1 MYVAGGEEVGGGG
14 VEHRGEL
21 QHGRLHLRHPGHAGD
36 SRAESLTI
44 CCVAGL
50 FQIQHIPNGG
60 HLAVLDAH
68 DVVEQRVEGGGEVVE
83 AAGEVEEDLVDGSE
97 HLEMFEVD
105 VAEPLDV
112 EGGPGHEEEDNN
124 GNCRIV
130 T

>member
-1 MYVAGGEEVGGGG
+1 MEVLNTVVNFSTGASTSVTPGTQAMVARKAWRYVV
-14 VEHRGEL
+14 
-21 QHGRLHLRHPGHAGD
+21 
-36 SRAESLTI
+36 
-44 CCVAGL
+44 L
-50 FQIQHIPNGG
+50 FQIQHIPNGGG

-83 AAGEVEEDLVDGSE
+83 AAGEVEEDLVDGAE

>member
-1 MYVAGGEEVGGGG
+1 MEVLNTVVNFSTGASTSVTPGTQAMVARKAWRYVV
-14 VEHRGEL
+14 
-21 QHGRLHLRHPGHAGD
+21 
-36 SRAESLTI
+36 
-44 CCVAGL
+44 L

-130 T
+130 TY